1 MSEEIKPETFKKP
14 LPKSITAS
22 LPAYLKDPANY
33 YKIQK
38 AILEA
43 GATRHSHGEIGEWAK
58 CKQCQ
63 QKEWNRKE
71 MMLKLGFKS
80 GAQYLQW
87 KKIMNKIDERY
98 PLVDWGKSKI
108 TT

>member
-1 MSEEIKPETFKKP
+1 MKELITKN
-14 LPKSITAS
+14 LPD
-22 LPAYLKDPANY
+22 YLKDPANY

-63 QKEWNRKE
+63 QKEMDRLL
-71 MMLKLGFKS
+71 MMKKLGFQNGK
-80 GAQYLQW
+80 QYMAW
-87 KKIMNKIDERY
+87 KRIMNKIDERM
-98 PLVDWGKSKI
+98 PLVDWGKNKI
-108 TT
+108 IT